1 MGQKWLLTGLF
12 AGSSWVS
19 AGQGHS
25 WGCAQLQQPHRAPA
39 TSPGQKARGTSTAGC
54 WRGLLGDTHQVEELL
69 QLLVGVVDAEL
80 LKAVELK
87 HLEPAGRD
95 PAEQD
100 RATPASQEL
109 QVATD
114 PTPLQ
119 GQALPHDP
127 AGGHRPTAGAGPCS
141 STQRGRGEP
150 SLPVDVQ
157 DADGGVVAL
166 R

>member
-1 MGQKWLLTGLF
+1 MAAHRPGRRQQLGFCRAGALLGL
-12 AGSSWVS
+12 
-19 AGQGHS
+19 
-25 WGCAQLQQPHRAPA
+25 CPAPA
-39 TSPGQKARGTSTAGC
+39 ASQSTSHVPRAESTSTAGC
-54 WRGLLGDTHQVEELL
+54 WRGHLGDTHQVEELL

-87 HLEPAGRD
+87 HLKPAGRD
-95 PAEQD
+95 TDEQD
-100 RATPASQEL
+100 RATPTSQEL

-119 GQALPHDP
+119 GQALPQHP
-127 AGGHRPTAGAGPCS
+127 AGGHRPMAGAGPRS
-141 STQRGRGEP
+141 PTQRGREEP

-157 DADGGVVAL
+157 DANGGVVAL